1 MTKGF
6 VPASDFHV
14 FRCFGNDAESFLQS
28 QFTGDVSTIPDGG
41 WALSGYCSPKGR
53 LLAVFFVCRAQSE
66 FLLLTHDSVSEA
78 VIARLRMYV
87 MRADVTLERL
97 AERSLAFRDKRP
109 DADPPTSN
117 ADPLFQIQDLLDVST
132 AEAAPVDALSERL
145 SFQQLCIELGVAVI
159 SAPLSEMFIPQSV
172 NLDLVGGVSF
182 QKGCYPGQELVARVR
197 YRGKP
202 KQRMI
207 RAVAEQTRHPD
218 PGDAVLCTSGTS
230 GRNGV
235 VVSAGATGT
244 PGQIQLLASVPVT
257 AIMNSNSE
265 ELLWEETPLSIRPL
279 PYPLPLDNLT

>member
-1 MTKGF
+1 MTKGYI
-6 VPASDFHV
+6 PASDFHV

-53 LLAVFFVCRAQSE
+53 LLAVFFVCRAESE
-66 FLLLTHDSVSEA
+66 FLLLTHDSVSDA

-87 MRADVTLERL
+87 MRSDVTFERL
-97 AERSLAFRDKRP
+97 AERCLAFLDKRP
-109 DADPPTSN
+109 DADQPISN
-117 ADPLFQIQDLLDVST
+117 ADPLFHIQDLLDVST
-132 AEAAPVDALSERL
+132 AEAAPVDTLSERL
-145 SFQQLCIELGVAVI
+145 SFQQLCVELGVAVI

-182 QKGCYPGQELVARVR
+182 QKGCYPGQEVVARVR

-207 RAVAEQTRHPD
+207 RAVTEQPRHPD
-218 PGDAVLCTSGTS
+218 PGSAVLCTSGAS

-235 VVSAGATGT
+235 VVCAGATQN

-257 AIMNSNSE
+257 AIMKSDPQ
-265 ELLWEETPLSIRPL
+265 ELLWGEAPLSICPL
-279 PYPLPLDNLT
+279 PYLLPVDDLT

>member
-1 MTKGF
+1 MTKGYI
-6 VPASDFHV
+6 PASDFHV

-53 LLAVFFVCRAQSE
+53 LLAVFFVCRAEGE
-66 FLLLTHDSVSEA
+66 FLLLTHDSVSDA

-87 MRADVTLERL
+87 MRADVTFERL
-97 AERSLAFRDKRP
+97 AERCLAFRDKRP
-109 DADPPTSN
+109 DVDKPTAN
-117 ADPLFQIQDLLDVST
+117 AGPLFHLPNLLDVST
-132 AEAAPVDALSERL
+132 AEAAPVDTLSERL
-145 SFQQLCIELGVAVI
+145 SFQQLCVELGVAVI
-159 SAPLSEMFIPQSV
+159 SAPLSEIFIPQSV
-172 NLDLVGGVSF
+172 NLDLVGAVSF
-182 QKGCYPGQELVARVR
+182 QKGCYPGQEVVARVR

-207 RAVAEQTRHPD
+207 RVVAEQTRHPD
-218 PGDAVLCTSGTS
+218 PGNTVLCGSGGS

-235 VVSAGATGT
+235 VVSAGATRT

-257 AIMNSNSE
+257 AMMKSNSE

-279 PYPLPLDNLT
+279 PYPVPVDDLT

>member
-1 MTKGF
+1 MTEGF
-6 VPASDFHV
+6 IPAPDFHV

-53 LLAVFFVCRAQSE
+53 LLAVFLVCRAQSE
-66 FLLLTHDSVSEA
+66 FLLLTHDSVSET
-78 VIARLRMYV
+78 VVARLRIYV
-87 MRADVTLERL
+87 MRADVRFERL
-97 AERSLAFRDKRP
+97 AERCLAFQDKRP
-109 DADPPTSN
+109 DPDQPTAN
-117 ADPLFQIQDLLDVST
+117 ADLLFRIQDLLDVST
-132 AEAAPVDALSERL
+132 TEAAAVDPLSERL
-145 SFQQLCIELGVAVI
+145 SFRQLCIELGVAVI

-182 QKGCYPGQELVARVR
+182 QKGCYPGQEVVARVR

-218 PGDAVLCTSGTS
+218 PGSTVLCTSGAS

-235 VVSAGATGT
+235 VVSAGATRT
-244 PGQIQLLASVPVT
+244 PGQIQFLASVPVT
-257 AIMNSNSE
+257 AIMKSNSE

-279 PYPLPLDNLT
+279 PYRIPVDDLT

>member
-53 LLAVFFVCRAQSE
+53 LLAVFFVCRAESE

-87 MRADVTLERL
+87 MRADVTFERL
-97 AERSLAFRDKRP
+97 AERCLAFRDKRP
-109 DADPPTSN
+109 QADQSTTSVDPP
-117 ADPLFQIQDLLDVST
+117 FHIQDLLEVST
-132 AEAAPVDALSERL
+132 ADAAPVDALSERL
-145 SFQQLCIELGVAVI
+145 SFQQICVELGVAVI
-159 SAPLSEMFIPQSV
+159 SAPLSELFIPQSV

-182 QKGCYPGQELVARVR
+182 QKGCYPGQEVVARVR

-207 RAVAEQTRHPD
+207 RAVVEQTRHPD
-218 PGDAVLCTSGTS
+218 PGAAVLCTSGVS

-235 VVSAGATGT
+235 VVSAEATGT
-244 PGQIQLLASVPVT
+244 PGQIQVLASVPVT
-257 AIMNSNSE
+257 AIMKSNSE
-265 ELLWEETPLSIRPL
+265 ELLWEEAPLSTRPL
-279 PYPLPLDNLT
+279 PYQLPVDDLT